1 VYWDVASGD
10 DSKPLTCDSVRN
22 QLEAETRELAT
33 GTADLI
39 YLFHDINE
47 VTAEY
52 LTDFIEAIDLS
63 ARANGSTPIFVA
75 DRGVVESIMDKRSGE
90 GTDTP
95 CPADSMG

>member
-1 VYWDVASGD
+1 VYWDIASGD
-10 DSKPLTCDSVRN
+10 DARPLTRHSVRN

-33 GTADLI
+33 GTVDLI

-47 VTAEY
+47 VTSEH

-63 ARANGSTPIFVA
+63 VRANGNTPIFVA
-75 DRGVVESIMDKRSGE
+75 DRAEVELIMDKRSRE